1 MVDVL
6 KPYSK
11 SILYI
16 CYFILVIAGFFI
28 LGLSLNVQAQGGF
41 GVSGT
46 FPGYHYKLVPGEKID
61 SPSIYASFFNNYD
74 VEIDVQ
80 IAYEA
85 PAGVTFLIEQ
95 TIVSIPAGQSIQVP
109 IGILLSNEAVPGDYV
124 VTVYAQVLPG
134 TEEGIVVIGS
144 AGLNA
149 RLSVFGEAGR
159 VTVISQTTSGD
170 PFNATLELFR
180 IEDDGRLFSVAT
192 GQNRITDRVI
202 VGNYVAKSYFQG
214 RTIGEEYFTVNN
226 NDNLTILLIARTV
239 FIRSFLVNPVFFD
252 DRNILASTTIS
263 YSLENI
269 YEVINNIKLDL
280 VVTLNGELVE
290 TTEMFL
296 APVLNP
302 GRTEGRF
309 TFIPNRGWQEGTY
322 NISIRLYELDSRFE
336 SGQYLYDETAPYEF
350 IVPASIVAGGV
361 SVVQVILIVITSG
374 IFLLMATFL
383 YFMIKDKYFSKALSK
398 T

>member
-1 MVDVL
+1 M
-6 KPYSK
+6 
-11 SILYI
+11 
-16 CYFILVIAGFFI
+16 
-28 LGLSLNVQAQGGF
+28 
-41 GVSGT
+41 
-46 FPGYHYKLVPGEKID
+46 
-61 SPSIYASFFNNYD
+61 
-74 VEIDVQ
+74 
-80 IAYEA
+80 
-85 PAGVTFLIEQ
+85 
-95 TIVSIPAGQSIQVP
+95 
-109 IGILLSNEAVPGDYV
+109 
-124 VTVYAQVLPG
+124 
-134 TEEGIVVIGS
+134 
-144 AGLNA
+144 
-149 RLSVFGEAGR
+149 
-159 VTVISQTTSGD
+159 
-170 PFNATLELFR
+170 
-180 IEDDGRLFSVAT
+180 AT
-192 GQNRITDRVI
+192 GQIRITDRVI

-226 NDNLTILLIARTV
+226 NDNLTILLVARTV

-280 VVTLNGELVE
+280 VVTLDGEVVE

-336 SGQYLYDETAPYEF
+336 SGQYLYDETAPFEF

-374 IFLLMATFL
+374 IFILMASFL
-383 YFMIKDKYFSKALSK
+383 AFMIKDKYFSKNLSK